1 MATSLNQLRARV
13 SAART
18 GSFTAAAAELQI
30 SQASVSELVRR
41 LEEEHGLPL
50 FTRAGR
56 RLVPTSAGQELLPH
70 AQQAVDAVDN
80 GTQALRALRSLGGG
94 TAAFGL
100 LRNADYYLL
109 STLAA
114 RFHEAYPGVRTRL
127 IGQNSV
133 EVALAVQTGE
143 LEAGLAVLPIDD
155 EGLSVTPLWRDE
167 VRYVSHDPQRVA
179 RPVHIEDVAAADL
192 ILYDAHYGWKDP
204 TRRQLAERAQLAGVR
219 LDPRIEVENA
229 GAALSLVAHG
239 MGDTFV
245 ATAIANSPAFP
256 EGLHTT
262 TFADPLYDT
271 IALITREGSVLS
283 PATREIARMARQM
296 LLAWAG
302 DGPEA
307 ASLTE

>member
-1 MATSLNQLRARV
+1 LNQLRALL

-41 LEEEHGLPL
+41 LEEEHGLAL

-56 RLVPTSAGQELLPH
+56 RLVLTAAGQELLPH
-70 AQQAVDAVDN
+70 AQQAVEAVDN
-80 GTQALRALRSLGGG
+80 GTQALRGLRSLGGG

-155 EGLSVTPLWRDE
+155 EGLTVTPLWRDE
-167 VRYVSHDPQRVA
+167 VLYVSHDPQRVA
-179 RPVHIEDVAAADL
+179 RPVRIEDVAAADL

-229 GAALSLVAHG
+229 GAALSLVARG
-239 MGDTFV
+239 MGETFV
-245 ATAIANSPAFP
+245 AAAIAGSSGFP

-262 TFADPLYDT
+262 TFAEPLYDR
-271 IALITREGSVLS
+271 IALVTREGSVLS

-296 LLAWAG
+296 LLAWAA
-302 DGPEA
+302 DGPA
-307 ASLTE
+307 ALATATP